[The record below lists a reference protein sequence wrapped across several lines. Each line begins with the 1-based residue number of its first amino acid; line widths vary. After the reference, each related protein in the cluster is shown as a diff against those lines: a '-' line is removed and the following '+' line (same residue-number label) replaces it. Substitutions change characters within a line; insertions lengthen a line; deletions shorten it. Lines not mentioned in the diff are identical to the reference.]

1 MFSSRNLVYSD
12 NYLKILLDKKK
23 VFYERN
29 IDIGLD

>member
-12 NYLKILLDKKK
+12 NYLKILLGKKK